1 MRTEKTNFDD
11 EDDNNVD
18 YNVGT
23 CKILSSNIKNL
34 AFEDIS
40 ILDYARYP
48 TKLLIAGLILISA
61 KKRNSGVCI
70 YIR

>member
-48 TKLLIAGLILISA
+48 TKS
-61 KKRNSGVCI
+61 
-70 YIR
+70 